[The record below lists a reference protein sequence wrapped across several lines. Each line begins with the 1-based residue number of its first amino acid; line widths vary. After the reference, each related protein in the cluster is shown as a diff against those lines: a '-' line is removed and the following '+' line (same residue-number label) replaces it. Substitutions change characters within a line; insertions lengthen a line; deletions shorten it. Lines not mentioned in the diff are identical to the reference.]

1 LYLEGVFEMERRK
14 FDAEFKREAVRLITS
29 GGRKAFEV
37 ARDLGISD
45 NLLHR
50 WKQQYLEDP
59 AQAFPGKGR
68 LKPDEEELRRLKRQL
83 ADVTEE
89 RDILKK
95 AVAIFSKKPR

>member
-1 LYLEGVFEMERRK
+1 MERRK

-29 GGRKAFEV
+29 GGRRASEV
-37 ARDLGISD
+37 ARDLGVSS

-59 AQAFPGKGR
+59 GQAFPGKGH
-68 LKPDEEELRRLKRQL
+68 LKPDEEELRRLKKQL

-95 AVAIFSKKPR
+95 ALAIFSKKPR